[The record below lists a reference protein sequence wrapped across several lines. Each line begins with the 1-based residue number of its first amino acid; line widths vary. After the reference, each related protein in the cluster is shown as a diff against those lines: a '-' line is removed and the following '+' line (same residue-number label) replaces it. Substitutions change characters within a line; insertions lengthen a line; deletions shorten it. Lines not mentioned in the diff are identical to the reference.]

1 MRYNNTAHFE
11 RRALDG
17 HFMKA
22 IVCTQYGPPD
32 VLQLKEIATP
42 APADDEVL
50 VRLLAASVNPLD
62 WHLMRGDVRLMSGG
76 LLKHDTRSSAL
87 TSQGEL
93 KRLAET

>member
-1 MRYNNTAHFE
+1 
-11 RRALDG
+11 
-17 HFMKA
+17 
-22 IVCTQYGPPD
+22 